1 MRVIQT
7 PKEKLKRAAGKK
19 SIQIAKDGNDP
30 LYKMY
35 QKHRRL
41 YLIAKLRIIRKN
53 LPKAM
58 SIVRQHKSK

>member
-19 SIQIAKDGNDP
+19 AIQIAKENNDP
-30 LYKMY
+30 VYKMY
-35 QKHRRL
+35 KKHRRL
-41 YLIAKLRIIRKN
+41 YLIAKLRLIRKN

-58 SIVRQHKSK
+58 SLVRQRPKK